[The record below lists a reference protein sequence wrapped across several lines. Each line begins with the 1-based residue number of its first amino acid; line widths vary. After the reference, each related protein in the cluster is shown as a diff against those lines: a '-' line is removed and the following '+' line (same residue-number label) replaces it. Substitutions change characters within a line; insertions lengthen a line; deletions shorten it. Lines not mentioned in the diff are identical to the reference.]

1 MFGNRR
7 DYTPSP
13 YDPYRLNNAGRQANQ
28 WYHPTP
34 APPRYNNPF
43 RSRNPAL
50 SPLQPSYHHT
60 QRPHPSHYS
69 QPTRRPYGTYGYGR
83 MRNPESDY
91 DRMTPKAQGFVRKMM
106 DAFYEQFSNTLL
118 AMADSVE
125 EREAFHRILDSE
137 KGRAKIEAKARG
149 VAVDKVIAKML
160 ERGSAESEIFVDV
173 PVGSPQ
179 MQTPI
184 MEQVIAESSATPL
197 PPETLQGL
205 DALEQEVVREFN
217 NLIPVIVR
225 EMVERGEI

>member
-13 YDPYRLNNAGRQANQ
+13 YDPHRLNNAGRQANQ

-50 SPLQPSYHHT
+50 SPMQPSYHHT
-60 QRPHPSHYS
+60 PRSYPSHYA
-69 QPTRRPYGTYGYGR
+69 QPSRRLGAYGYGR

-91 DRMTPKAQGFVRKMM
+91 DRMTPTAQSAVRKVM
-106 DAFYEQFSNTLL
+106 DVFYKQFSDALL
-118 AMADSVE
+118 AMADSIE
-125 EREAFHRILDSE
+125 EREAFQRILDSE

-160 ERGSAESEIFVDV
+160 ERGSAESEIFVDI
-173 PVGSPQ
+173 PVESPQ

-184 MEQVIAESSATPL
+184 MEQVIAESAAIPL
-197 PPETLQGL
+197 PPETLRDL
-205 DALEQEVVREFN
+205 DELQTAVVQKLYDF
-217 NLIPVIVR
+217 LPVVVD
-225 EMVERGEI
+225 EMVARGEI